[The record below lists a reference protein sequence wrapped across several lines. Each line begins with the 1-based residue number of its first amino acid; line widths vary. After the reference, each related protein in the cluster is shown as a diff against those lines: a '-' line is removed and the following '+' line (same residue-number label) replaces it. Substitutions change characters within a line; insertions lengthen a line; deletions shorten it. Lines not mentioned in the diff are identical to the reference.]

1 MGTTFSKSR
10 IAKVWHKIVSSRK
23 SGGGE
28 SEIESF
34 KEKQKSEEAFSQR
47 DLGKKEV
54 LLDKIVGSVGRYS
67 DFNRQFRLKEDH
79 EPYRLKRIKEAMNTG
94 KMLPPVEL
102 YKIKDAYYILDG
114 NHRVSAAKEFDQAT
128 IEAHIIEYLPSKDTL
143 ENILYGEKSDFI
155 WKTGLPE
162 SINLTAVGRY
172 AHLMEQILEHQY
184 FIEELAHESVSLK
197 QAAEDW
203 YKTIY
208 LPLIEIVKRNQLVK
222 AFPKRTLADLYAYI
236 TYHQWKKGRKKRQY
250 NIGIDE
256 QIPKSMERFRAK
268 MMQEKALDMPE
279 MKRTAIAFL
288 HISVETGKE
297 ERIMEKLF
305 SHKEVEEVHF
315 VPGDV
320 DIIVKIAVDLDL
332 IESESEV
339 IGHFIQSKVRRLF
352 GVVRTKTIIPI
363 STRQKRK
370 NTRILNSQNH
380 R

>member
-1 MGTTFSKSR
+1 MGITFSKSR
-10 IAKVWHKIVSSRK
+10 IAKVWHKIVSSQK
-23 SGGGE
+23 SGGDE

-143 ENILYGEKSDFI
+143 ENILYREKSDFI

-184 FIEELAHESVSLK
+184 FIEELAHEPVSLK

-203 YKTIY
+203 YRTIY
-208 LPLIEIVKRNQLVK
+208 RPLIEIIKRNQLVK

-250 NIGIDE
+250 NIGVDE
-256 QIPKSMERFRAK
+256 QISKSMERFRAK

-320 DIIVKIAVDLDL
+320 DIIVKIAVDRDL

-339 IGHFIQSKVRRLF
+339 VGHFIQSKVRRLS

-363 STRQKRK
+363 SSRQKRK
-370 NTRILNSQNH
+370 KQTDFT
-380 R
+380 

>member
-1 MGTTFSKSR
+1 MDTTFSKSR
-10 IAKVWHKIVSSRK
+10 IANVWHKIVSSWK

-28 SEIESF
+28 SGMESF

-67 DFNRQFRLKEDH
+67 DFNSQFRLKEDH

-114 NHRVSAAKEFDQAT
+114 NHRVSAAKEFGQAT

-143 ENILYGEKSDFI
+143 ENILYREKSDFI

-172 AHLMEQILEHQY
+172 AQLMEQILEHQY
-184 FIEELAHESVSLK
+184 FLEELAHESVSLK
-197 QAAEDW
+197 QVAEDW

-208 LPLIEIVKRNQLVK
+208 RPLIEIIKRNQLVK

-236 TYHQWKKGRKKRQY
+236 TYYQWKKGRKKRQY
-250 NIGIDE
+250 NIGVDE

-268 MMQEKALDMPE
+268 MMENKELDLPE
-279 MKRTAIAFL
+279 MKRIASAFL
-288 HISVETGKE
+288 HVSVESGKE
-297 ERIMEKLF
+297 DRVAAKLF
-305 SHKEVEEVHF
+305 AYREVKEVHL
-315 VPGDV
+315 VPGDF
-320 DIIVKIAVDLDL
+320 DLIVKIVINRELM
-332 IESESEV
+332 ESETQV
-339 IGHFIQSKVRRLF
+339 IGHFIQNKVRRLPS
-352 GVVRTKTIIPI
+352 VVKTKTIIPI
-363 STRQKRK
+363 SSKQKK
-370 NTRILNSQNH
+370 NGIR
-380 R
+380 